1 MKLQVTYDK
10 KADAFAMGRGQV
22 NSEPTELWE
31 AYPWVRLEVGE
42 ESGDLLCVEIL
53 GASKILGD
61 LLNPLLYVGEEFV
74 CANIE
79 GEMSAIKDALLE
91 PDGDTEGR
99 YKEYIK
105 FDAAE
110 ETARDARLSQVRNAL
125 APYLSPNQVKQLA
138 QAHTF

>member
-1 MKLQVTYDK
+1 MKLQVTYDR
-10 KADAFAMGRGQV
+10 KADAFALGQGQV

-31 AYPWVRLEVGE
+31 AYPWVMLEVGE
-42 ESGDLLCVEIL
+42 DSGDLLCVEIL

-61 LLNPLLYVGEEFV
+61 LLNPPLYAGEEFV

-79 GEMSAIKDALLE
+79 GEMSTIKDALLE

-105 FDAAE
+105 FDVGE
-110 ETARDARLSQVRNAL
+110 ETARVERLKQVRKAL
-125 APYLSPNQVKQLA
+125 APYLSPNQVKQST
-138 QAHTF
+138 QAHSF

>member
-1 MKLQVTYDK
+1 MKLQVTYDR
-10 KADAFAMGRGQV
+10 KADAFALGRGHV

-61 LLNPLLYVGEEFV
+61 LLNPLLYAGEEFV

-79 GEMSAIKDALLE
+79 GEMSTIKDALLE
-91 PDGDTEGR
+91 PDGDTEGH
-99 YKEYIK
+99 YKEYIM
-105 FDAAE
+105 FHVGE
-110 ETARDARLSQVRNAL
+110 ETARDARLKQVRKAFTS
-125 APYLSPNQVKQLA
+125 YLSSIRTSQLEQTQVI
-138 QAHTF
+138 